1 MRFVCLSQINPHLKN
16 WPQIPVTEGL
26 ILLRDGSEWSGKW
39 SKEKLH
45 GPQLMQQINSPC
57 RRAKSFRSLSRLPVH
72 PLKLTWTG
80 IRRFIKEKKPL
91 GMLMGTVG
99 CQGILSKAPWKRQ
112 GLSRLEYIWGNP
124 RLSGTGVCVFTW
136 HGLGP
141 FHADDHRIITT
152 VFSQDGEKIIEATVS
167 F

>member
-99 CQGILSKAPWKRQ
+99 CQGILSKAPWKHQ
-112 GLSRLEYIWGNP
+112 GLSRLEYIWGIHVSLGQVYVYLPDMAWGHFMLMITGSSQLYSP
-124 RLSGTGVCVFTW
+124 RM
-136 HGLGP
+136 
-141 FHADDHRIITT
+141 
-152 VFSQDGEKIIEATVS
+152 EKKL
-167 F
+167 